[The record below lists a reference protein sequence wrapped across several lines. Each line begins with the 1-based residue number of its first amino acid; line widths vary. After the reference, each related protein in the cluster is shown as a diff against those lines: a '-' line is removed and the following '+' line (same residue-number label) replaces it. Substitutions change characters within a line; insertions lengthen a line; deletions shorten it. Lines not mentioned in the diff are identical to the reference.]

1 MDLTGTGG
9 NTVDDVTVD
18 TGEIQRSRS
27 QGTHLDQFLNTRR
40 YEKIAGYCMSAK
52 YTDYYSLARQRRFP
66 FGEARNDM
74 DKAFHAVMDN
84 AGIMVPLILSD
95 RAKAISI

>member
-27 QGTHLDQFLNTRR
+27 QGTHLDQFLNTRL
-40 YEKIAGYCMSAK
+40 YEKMAGYCMSAK
-52 YTDYYSLARQRRFP
+52 YTDYY
-66 FGEARNDM
+66 N
-74 DKAFHAVMDN
+74 
-84 AGIMVPLILSD
+84 
-95 RAKAISI
+95 